1 VLQGTFLEA
10 AMLLFNLLDD
20 LAHSL
25 GDLFTYSPKKDI
37 NSGGQEARYE
47 VLFGSN
53 GLPYFQK
60 M

>member
-1 VLQGTFLEA
+1 
-10 AMLLFNLLDD
+10 MLLFNLLDD